1 MEVCGE
7 GSYVELFP
15 PLVFS
20 GTARV
25 DHELKQLPSGRRDTS
40 LLGRMSH
47 RTLD

>member
-25 DHELKQLPSGRRDTS
+25 RSRAKTASFWEA
-40 LLGRMSH
+40 
-47 RTLD
+47 